1 MVNYWGVTHSSVPR
15 RLRLWSFHMSISCQ
29 FPNWSISMFYF
40 YQVVQTFYFYT
51 SEFRIFHFFLAR
63 DGLWPVKFTLK
74 CNGNHACWCW
84 NKILYWHFSWKTIH
98 WSCVFWNM
106 AVFLILLVQDFSIF
120 PTPLENILTVHT
132 KTVDCSGIYVF
143 SHPTVKTCYITV
155 KHWQY

>member
-1 MVNYWGVTHSSVPR
+1 
-15 RLRLWSFHMSISCQ
+15 
-29 FPNWSISMFYF
+29 MFYF

-98 WSCVFWNM
+98 CSCVFWNM

-120 PTPLENILTVHT
+120 PTPLENILTVHAQ
-132 KTVDCSGIYVF
+132 TVDCSGIYVF
-143 SHPTVKTCYITV
+143 SHPTGENMLYHCEALTILTPVRTQPRISVPGSMHIYV
-155 KHWQY
+155 

>member
-1 MVNYWGVTHSSVPR
+1 
-15 RLRLWSFHMSISCQ
+15 
-29 FPNWSISMFYF
+29 MFYF

-98 WSCVFWNM
+98 WSCVLEHGSFDPACTGFLNIPDPTGKHSYCSHQNRRLQWN
-106 AVFLILLVQDFSIF
+106 LCLLPSHG
-120 PTPLENILTVHT
+120 ENMLYHCEALTILTPVRTQPRISVPGSIH
-132 KTVDCSGIYVF
+132 IYVEPLF
-143 SHPTVKTCYITV
+143 VSTIIDIIHFPAF
-155 KHWQY
+155 